1 MDKEGRMATLESI
14 EGIGP
19 IYAQKLKAV
28 GVTTVEGLLNKGA
41 TPKGRQEV
49 AENSGISEKLILEW
63 VNHADL
69 FRIKGVAEEYADLL
83 EAAGVDTVVELAQR
97 KPENLFQKL
106 VATNAQKKLVRKL
119 PTESQIAGW
128 VEQAKT
134 LPRMVSY

>member
-1 MDKEGRMATLESI
+1 MATLESI

-19 IYAQKLKAV
+19 TYAQKLKAV
-28 GVTTVEGLLNKGA
+28 GVTTVEGLLKKGA

-69 FRIKGVAEEYADLL
+69 FRIKGVGEEYADLL

-97 KPENLFQKL
+97 KAENLFQKMG
-106 VATNAQKKLVRKL
+106 ATNAQKKLVRKL
-119 PTESQIAGW
+119 PTQEQVADW
-128 VEQAKT
+128 VEQAKA